1 MVKRVLSE
9 AQRIRYQVNDSR
21 MRAAPRADDADVAS
35 LVGRFRAKGEEES
48 RRRDAFDKEWD
59 QRVSSFRKRCDA
71 VERKLRDR
79 HAAALEKTR
88 ASLEARLVSKPK
100 RYTPQLEELLRKR
113 KELMRRRQFSEAL
126 DALKQ
131 AEAREKLELE
141 DHKRR
146 VRGENVE
153 LLDALFR
160 TQRDEL
166 AVFARER
173 DAEETRINAA
183 RADAAA
189 RAAKRGFRDYEP
201 RAGEPRGDGRLPGS
215 DDGDEGRATSD
226 AADGDAAPAA
236 AEETA
241 HLVSKNVA
249 RVPSMRRRRAVTAN
263 AGDASR
269 SGETRA
275 DRRARVSGDGETELR
290 DGDGSATPP
299 PLAIK
304 NHAERTERT
313 EQRIASANASSAAVL
328 DFYSDV
334 GGVADVMRL
343 DVNPTTRAP
352 EPVAFRDSSPPGS
365 VLNASHPNG
374 APSRASA
381 SRSEAVTLDSE
392 VDRGHRGHDGHATS
406 LATRDDRS
414 QSANVRDETST
425 LTSKQREVNAYGA
438 FLRVAPY
445 AGAYAFGPNADDAAY
460 GFMVSDAQTRELAEL
475 HARRDAA
482 LRAWE
487 LEERLLVR
495 SSAGTPTTRTT
506 PTVAPTAA
514 AGLFVH
520 TTTAPRVYPTLRNR
534 PVTGS
539 TASPRR
545 GLSGAEAR
553 AAADGLVAAAMRMT
567 RADAKRAP
575 PESTAKRRAR
585 EEAAAAAQARAARR
599 RELKGD
605 DGGGVP
611 LAGGGYLSD
620 DDSSVDSEELDDLYL
635 AQPPETKRK
644 GSAGGGA
651 AGAAAAEI
659 GVRLALGA
667 LAGAF
672 KDEPGPHAPRGGG
685 VTVGSLGTSA
695 APRVLPGVMTHR
707 ARDDATVGIPPSAR
721 GMPTESRGRAAPR
734 AADGAADPRR
744 DFPAG
749 DVARGAAL
757 LRRMPGPDDC
767 YRSRRLGAGDA
778 AAGIGELGFPGR
790 DDGILAEGSLA
801 VPERGDVPVA
811 EANAATIVDSLGG
824 GGGGGGGGEAPRE
837 RGLAALRS
845 RSDENRV
852 AADARL
858 DDSRVVADAGLSPAA
873 ERKRKQSA
881 AVAAARAA
889 AFKYGA
895 TTAPAVG
902 AFGQP
907 IQTRPVRETAPGD
920 AAAAIRKDLGDPKAF
935 SRRRAAPLGHDV
947 DPVTLLKLSDVS
959 LTRAVE
965 RDGFSR
971 GEVLVAKLDA
981 NERGGADHQDHQSG
995 LATKP
1000 VSFADPTAAPAP
1012 ATSAEIELLFKH
1024 CRKGEY
1030 ELCRDLFKRRGI
1042 DPNVRDAHGNTPLIA
1057 ACQNGAGRVAKL
1069 CLRRGADVN
1078 GVNAKKNG
1086 ALHFAAR
1093 FGFDALARWLVDN
1106 GADTRA
1112 VNENGKKPFEGSL

>member
-1 MVKRVLSE
+1 
-9 AQRIRYQVNDSR
+9 

-35 LVGRFRAKGEEES
+35 LVARFRAKGEEES
-48 RRRDAFDKEWD
+48 RRRDAFDAEWD
-59 QRVSSFRKRCDA
+59 RRVASFRERCDA
-71 VERKLRDR
+71 VEGKLRER
-79 HAAALEKTR
+79 HASALEKTR

-173 DAEETRINAA
+173 DAEEMRINAA
-183 RADAAA
+183 RADAAK

-201 RAGEPRGDGRLPGS
+201 RAFEPRGDGRLPRS

-226 AADGDAAPAA
+226 ESDEADAASAA
-236 AEETA
+236 ARETA
-241 HLVSKNVA
+241 HVGSKSVA
-249 RVPSMRRRRAVTAN
+249 RVPSMRRRQVVTAKTAN
-263 AGDASR
+263 AGSEAASR
-269 SGETRA
+269 IRETRA
-275 DRRARVSGDGETELR
+275 DARARVSGDGETELR

-299 PLAIK
+299 LAIQKK
-304 NHAERTERT
+304 NTERMEHST
-313 EQRIASANASSAAVL
+313 EQRIASANASPAAVL

-343 DVNPTTRAP
+343 DVNPTTRDP
-352 EPVAFRDSSPPGS
+352 EPVASRDSSGRHPGS
-365 VLNASHPNG
+365 VPNASAPNR

-381 SRSEAVTLDSE
+381 SRSEEVLLNSE
-392 VDRGHRGHDGHATS
+392 ADRGHRGHGGHAAS

-414 QSANVRDETST
+414 QSAGFRNETFT
-425 LTSKQREVNAYGA
+425 RVSKQCRVNASA

-506 PTVAPTAA
+506 PNVAPTVAPT
-514 AGLFVH
+514 V
-520 TTTAPRVYPTLRNR
+520 APRVYPTLRNR
-534 PVTGS
+534 PVTGV

-553 AAADGLVAAAMRMT
+553 AAADDLVAAAMRMT

-635 AQPPETKRK
+635 ASPPATK
-644 GSAGGGA
+644 GSAGKGSA
-651 AGAAAAEI
+651 AGAAAADD

-685 VTVGSLGTSA
+685 VTIGSLGTSA

-707 ARDDATVGIPPSAR
+707 ARDEASAPSAR
-721 GMPTESRGRAAPR
+721 GMPTESRGRAVAR
-734 AADGAADPRR
+734 ADDGAADPRR

-790 DDGILAEGSLA
+790 DDGRGD

-811 EANAATIVDSLGG
+811 EERRVVVDSLGG
-824 GGGGGGGGEAPRE
+824 GGGGDGGGEASPPRA

-858 DDSRVVADAGLSPAA
+858 DEYRVAADAGLSSAA
-873 ERKRKQSA
+873 ERKRKQSV

-935 SRRRAAPLGHDV
+935 LRRRAAPLGHDV
-947 DPVTLLKLSDVS
+947 DPVTLLKLSDSS

-971 GEVLVAKLDA
+971 GEVLVAVDA
-981 NERGGADHQDHQSG
+981 NEGGGTDHQSG
-995 LATKP
+995 HAT

-1012 ATSAEIELLFKH
+1012 ATRAEIELLFKH

-1093 FGFDALARWLVDN
+1093 FGFDALARWLIDN
-1106 GADTRA
+1106 GADKRA
-1112 VNENGKKPFEGSL
+1112 VNENGKMPFEGSL

>member
-1 MVKRVLSE
+1 
-9 AQRIRYQVNDSR
+9 
-21 MRAAPRADDADVAS
+21 MRAAPRADDADVADVAS
-35 LVGRFRAKGEEES
+35 LVARFRAKGEEES
-48 RRRDAFDKEWD
+48 RRRDAFDAEWD
-59 QRVSSFRKRCDA
+59 RRVASFRERCDA
-71 VERKLRDR
+71 VEGKLRER
-79 HAAALEKTR
+79 HASALEKTR

-113 KELMRRRQFSEAL
+113 KELMRRRLFSEAL

-183 RADAAA
+183 RADAAK

-201 RAGEPRGDGRLPGS
+201 RADASRTRGRLPGS
-215 DDGDEGRATSD
+215 DDGDEGRGTSD
-226 AADGDAAPAA
+226 EADGDAAFAA
-236 AEETA
+236 ARETA
-241 HLVSKNVA
+241 HLVSKNVT
-249 RVPSMRRRRAVTAN
+249 RVPSMRRRRAVTRN
-263 AGDASR
+263 AGSQVASR
-269 SGETRA
+269 IGETSLA
-275 DRRARVSGDGETELR
+275 DTRDGRCGDGDGETELR
-290 DGDGSATPP
+290 ETKLRDGDDAATP

-304 NHAERTERT
+304 KKHAEHMEHT
-313 EQRIASANASSAAVL
+313 EQRIASANASPAAVL

-343 DVNPTTRAP
+343 DVNPTTGARAP
-352 EPVAFRDSSPPGS
+352 EPVAFRDASSPPGPGS
-365 VLNASHPNG
+365 VLNASHHFVSKNR
-374 APSRASA
+374 AP
-381 SRSEAVTLDSE
+381 SRSEAVTRSPSAVPLNAE
-392 VDRGHRGHDGHATS
+392 ADRGHNDNHDSHDSHDAS
-406 LATRDDRS
+406 LATNDDRS
-414 QSANVRDETST
+414 QSAGVRNETFT
-425 LTSKQREVNAYGA
+425 RTSEQCHTNASA

-445 AGAYAFGPNADDAAY
+445 AGAYACGPNADDAAY

-487 LEERLLVR
+487 LEEQILVR

-506 PTVAPTAA
+506 PNVAPNVAPTVASTVAPTA
-514 AGLFVH
+514 
-520 TTTAPRVYPTLRNR
+520 PRSYHPTLRNR
-534 PVTGS
+534 PVTGV

-553 AAADGLVAAAMRMT
+553 AAADDLVAAAMRMT

-585 EEAAAAAQARAARR
+585 EEAAAAAQARTALR

-605 DGGGVP
+605 DGGGLP

-635 AQPPETKRK
+635 ASPPETK
-644 GSAGGGA
+644 GSAGGGG
-651 AGAAAAEI
+651 AGATADG

-685 VTVGSLGTSA
+685 VTIGSLGTSA

-707 ARDDATVGIPPSAR
+707 ARDDASAPSAR
-721 GMPTESRGRAAPR
+721 GMPTESRGRAVAR
-734 AADGAADPRR
+734 ADDGAADPRR

-757 LRRMPGPDDC
+757 LRRMPGPEDC

-778 AAGIGELGFPGR
+778 AAGIGELGFPNR
-790 DDGILAEGSLA
+790 DDRRGD

-811 EANAATIVDSLGG
+811 EARRVVVDSLGG
-824 GGGGGGGGEAPRE
+824 GGDGGGGGEARRTG

-852 AADARL
+852 ATDTA
-858 DDSRVVADAGLSPAA
+858 LSSAA
-873 ERKRKQSA
+873 EERTRKQSA

-920 AAAAIRKDLGDPKAF
+920 AADRGGDLTL
-935 SRRRAAPLGHDV
+935 RRRAAPVGHDV
-947 DPVTLLKLSDVS
+947 DPVTLLKLSDAS

-971 GEVLVAKLDA
+971 GEVLVAVDA
-981 NERGGADHQDHQSG
+981 NERGGADHRSG
-995 LATKP
+995 LAT

-1012 ATSAEIELLFKH
+1012 ATRAEIELLFKH

-1106 GADTRA
+1106 GADRRA